1 MLFDTEPTVRDAD
14 AGHKPDT
21 DNGNRNG
28 NGCHSTPTHVV
39 DLADVGKVY
48 ETGAGEFVAL
58 AEADLVIRS
67 GEFVAIVG
75 PSGSGKSTL
84 LNMITGVDRPTTG
97 AARVNGT
104 LLNDLDENQ
113 LAKWRGVNV
122 GLVFQFHQLMPTL
135 TVVEN
140 VTMPMDFAKL
150 IPARERAKRAMDLL
164 DQVGIADQANK
175 FPAALSG
182 GQQQRVAIARSL
194 ANDPPLIAA
203 DEPTGNLDSH
213 TADSI
218 LDMLRQ
224 LTVGGK
230 TVVMVTHERDIA
242 TRVDSVV
249 SVADGRI
256 TRPAGG
262 RRNFPT
268 GIGQARG

>member
-1 MLFDTEPTVRDAD
+1 MLFDSAPTVRKAD
-14 AGHKPDT
+14 RQHKAASDISNPAGPNAD
-21 DNGNRNG
+21 
-28 NGCHSTPTHVV
+28 PVV
-39 DLADVGKVY
+39 DLAGVWKAY

-58 AEADLVIRS
+58 ADANVVIPT

-75 PSGSGKSTL
+75 ASGSGKSTL
-84 LNMITGVDRPTTG
+84 LNMVTGVDRPTTG
-97 AARVNGT
+97 LARVNGT

-113 LAKWRGVNV
+113 LAKWRGANV

-150 IPARERAKRAMDLL
+150 IPARRRNARALDLL
-164 DQVGIADQANK
+164 DRVGIADQADK

-203 DEPTGNLDSH
+203 DEPTGNLDSQ
-213 TADSI
+213 TADAV

-224 LTVGGK
+224 LASSGK
-230 TVVMVTHERDIA
+230 TVVMVTHERDVA
-242 TRVDSVV
+242 SRVDSVFA
-249 SVADGRI
+249 VADGRV
-256 TRPAGG
+256 TRAMAGG
-262 RRNFPT
+262 AEEPI
-268 GIGQARG
+268 GAGQARG